1 MGTGRIFIARDLSQ
15 KYPYFISDTQISESS
30 VSIKIILAVH
40 HEKMRQSLRS
50 IMAGQKGLSIVGEV
64 TDDSVI
70 SNLARESSADL
81 ILFDMEM
88 PVLSNLEV
96 IRRLH
101 SEIPDIKVLALAIHS
116 DKRFVR
122 ETLKAGAAGYLL
134 KYLAHEELLEAVNQ
148 VMEQGSYLSSGLE
161 GTEPVQT
168 SKDHLTIKKNYPP
181 KKEVI
186 MPYSKKIKDLMI
198 PLEDYPHIP
207 YWFTLRQAMAIV
219 REAAIKF
226 EGSFEPRAVLVF
238 DEKYQLMGMLT
249 LRDIIRGLEPKFAK
263 DTGLIK
269 ADPSL
274 AVLMGDMF
282 GPNMKEQSQKAVSE
296 VMSPI
301 KVTVNGDDPITKALF
316 LMIQENVGMMPV
328 LLDKKVVG
336 MVRMNELFKEIS
348 EVVLGD

>member
-1 MGTGRIFIARDLSQ
+1 LA
-15 KYPYFISDTQISESS
+15 
-30 VSIKIILAVH
+30 IKILLAVQ
-40 HEKMRQSLRS
+40 HESMRQSLRS
-50 IMAGQKGLSIVGEV
+50 ILSGQEGLDLVGEATDESLIFALGQKLSPH
-64 TDDSVI
+64 
-70 SNLARESSADL
+70 L

-88 PVLSNLEV
+88 PALSNLEV
-96 IRRLH
+96 IRRLGV
-101 SEIPDIKVLALAIHS
+101 ELPEAKVMALAIHS

-122 ETLKAGAAGYLL
+122 ETLKAGAAGYVL
-134 KYLAHEELLEAVNQ
+134 KYLAHEELLGAVNQ
-148 VMEQGSYLSSGLE
+148 VMAQGSYLSPGLE
-161 GTEPVQT
+161 GIE
-168 SKDHLTIKKNYPP
+168 SGRTIKDAFLSGKNYSQ
-181 KKEVI
+181 KMEVT
-186 MPYSKKIKDLMI
+186 MPYSKKVKDLMI

-249 LRDIIRGLEPKFAK
+249 LRDVVRGLEPKFAQ
-263 DTGLIK
+263 DSGLIK
-269 ADPSL
+269 SDPSL

-282 GPNMKEQSQKAVSE
+282 GPNMKEASQKPVSE

-316 LMIQENVGMMPV
+316 LMIKENVGMMPV

-348 EVVLGD
+348 DVVLGD